1 MEDSVKASVEDI
13 LTAYLEQNNHRK
25 TPERFAVLDAVYSI
39 DGHFT
44 LDELSDKLRRES
56 RFPVSRAT
64 LYNTLKLFMELG
76 LVVCHR
82 LNGGTMYEACYGSKC
97 HCHQVCTVCGKITE
111 LKVPGI
117 EKSIDELRLRR
128 FRKDGFSLYLYGICS
143 GCMAKGSRRKV
154 NKENI
159 KSQKNKENE

>member
-13 LTAYLEQNNHRK
+13 LAGYLEQNNRRK

-44 LDELSDKLRRES
+44 LDELSDKLHGES
-56 RFPVSRAT
+56 KFPVSRAT

-82 LNGGTMYEACYGSKC
+82 LNGGTVYEACYGNKY
-97 HCHQVCTVCGKITE
+97 HCHQVCTVCGRITE
-111 LKVPGI
+111 LKVPDI

-128 FRKDGFSLYLYGICS
+128 FRKDSFSLYLYGICS
-143 GCMAKGSRRKV
+143 ACMTKGTRRKV
-154 NKENI
+154 NKENV